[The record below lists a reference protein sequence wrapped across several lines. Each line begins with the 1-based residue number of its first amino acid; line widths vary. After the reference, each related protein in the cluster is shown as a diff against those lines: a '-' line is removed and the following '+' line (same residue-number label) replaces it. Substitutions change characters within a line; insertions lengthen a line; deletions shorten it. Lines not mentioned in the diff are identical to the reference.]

1 MPSPDDPRPAKPTK
15 KRSARNEPFPKSQL
29 DFDIGFFG
37 RILERNGDFVD
48 VLRCQGALLSRKGL
62 HALALAVDR
71 RLAQLLPDDG
81 VVRYNLACSLASSG
95 QTTEAIEALR
105 TALESG
111 YDDFEYMEQDS
122 DLDPLRKHPAYRAL
136 LRDFDIAG

>member
-1 MPSPDDPRPAKPTK
+1 MSSPEESRPAKPTK
-15 KRSARNEPFPKSQL
+15 KRPARNEPFPKSQL

-37 RILERNGDFVD
+37 RILERNADFVD

-81 VVRYNLACSLASSG
+81 VVHYNLACSLASSG
-95 QTTEAIEALR
+95 QTTDAIEALR

-122 DLDPLRKHPAYRAL
+122 DLDPLRKLPAYRAL

>member
-1 MPSPDDPRPAKPTK
+1 MSSPDESRPAQPAKKRPAK
-15 KRSARNEPFPKSQL
+15 NEPFPKSQL

-62 HALALAVDR
+62 HPLALAIDR
-71 RLAQLLPDDG
+71 HLADLLPTDG

-95 QTTEAIEALR
+95 LRDEALEALR
-105 TALESG
+105 RALETG

-122 DLDPLRKHPAYRAL
+122 DLDSLRQDPAYRAL
-136 LRDFDIAG
+136 LREFDIVS

>member
-1 MPSPDDPRPAKPTK
+1 MSSPDESRPAQPAK
-15 KRSARNEPFPKSQL
+15 KRAARSEPFPKSQL

-62 HALALAVDR
+62 HSLALAIDR

-95 QTTEAIEALR
+95 QTVEAIEALR
-105 TALESG
+105 AALESG
-111 YDDFEYMEQDS
+111 YDDFEYMDQDG

-136 LRDFDIAG
+136 LREFDIAG

>member
-1 MPSPDDPRPAKPTK
+1 MSSNDDSRPAQPAK

-62 HALALAVDR
+62 HALALAIDR
-71 RLAQLLPDDG
+71 RLAELLPNDG

-95 QTTEAIEALR
+95 LPAEAIEALR
-105 TALESG
+105 MALLSG
-111 YDDFEYMEQDS
+111 YDDFEYMEQDG
-122 DLDPLRKHPAYRAL
+122 DLDSLRKNPAYRAL
-136 LRDFDIAG
+136 LREFDIAG